1 MTIKMFSLDLD
12 FCLKQAYNKRKG
24 VIKGD
29 SLTMKKVMFL
39 LKVWKLII
47 KKKHFE
53 IVNHYTGEIIY
64 YTPGWPLIG
73 FTRYLLFIME
83 REISDLEDLT
93 YEY

>member
-39 LKVWKLII
+39 LKVWRLII
-47 KKKHFE
+47 KKKHFVV
-53 IVNHYTGEIIY
+53 VNHHTGEVIN
-64 YTPGWPLIG
+64 YTSGWTLVG
-73 FTRYLLFIME
+73 FTRYLLYIME
-83 REISDLEDLT
+83 REIVEMEDLT
-93 YEY
+93 I